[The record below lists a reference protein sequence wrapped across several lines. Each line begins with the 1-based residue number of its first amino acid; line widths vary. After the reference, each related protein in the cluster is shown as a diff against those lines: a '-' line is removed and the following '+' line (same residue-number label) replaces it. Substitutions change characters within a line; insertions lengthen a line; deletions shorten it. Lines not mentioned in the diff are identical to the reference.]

1 MSDVLHCNVRL
12 CSFANK
18 ENLVFL
24 SRVRVRVSAELVS
37 LMCTDFIFITHYA

>member
-24 SRVRVRVSAELVS
+24 SRVRVSAELVS